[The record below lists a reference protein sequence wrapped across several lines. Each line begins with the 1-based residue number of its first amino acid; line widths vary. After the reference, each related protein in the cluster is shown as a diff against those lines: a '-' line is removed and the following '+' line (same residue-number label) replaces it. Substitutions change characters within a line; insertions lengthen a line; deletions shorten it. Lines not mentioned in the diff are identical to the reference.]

1 MKNKLDKRSVIM
13 LLVIIITGLIGYWL
27 GSKYGV
33 EKEKSFLGPVDLK
46 LLNSLSFAAPPKTPR
61 RIADTTA
68 KNYISLYRRA
78 IRTAMIDGPSAK
90 EFLGKLNRLNGWR
103 INLDSLKTIE
113 TMPGKIAYVYF
124 YPAFD
129 TSDSTFTLITV
140 GAEIKKRGG
149 KPLKQ
154 PNGLDS
160 TRLIYKKMNSRDRLP
175 LATEIWDNM
184 SPCPDNCPDDDF

>member
-33 EKEKSFLGPVDLK
+33 EKEKSFLSPVDLK

-78 IRTAMIDGPSAK
+78 IRTAMTNGSAAK
-90 EFLGKLNRLNGWR
+90 EFLDKLNRLKGWR

-140 GAEIKKRGG
+140 GAEINKNGTQ
-149 KPLKQ
+149 PLKQ
-154 PNGLDS
+154 RNGLDS
-160 TRLIYKKMNSRDRLP
+160 TRLIYKRITSKGIFP
-175 LATEIWDNM
+175 LDPEIWDNM
-184 SPCPDNCPDDDF
+184 SPCPDNCPEADF